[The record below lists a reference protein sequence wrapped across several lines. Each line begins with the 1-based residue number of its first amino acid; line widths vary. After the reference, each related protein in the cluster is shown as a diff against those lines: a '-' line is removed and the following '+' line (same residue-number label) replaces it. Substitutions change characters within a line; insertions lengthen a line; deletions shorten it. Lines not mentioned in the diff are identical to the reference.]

1 MGCPFGV
8 VASMQKCGAT
18 AAAVPVVVVVVA
30 GWWLGHVNWF
40 AVQVQPVVIGAQLSA
55 VIWRC
60 VVPVRSHSPWFLEK
74 RGRERPAETGELV

>member
-1 MGCPFGV
+1 
-8 VASMQKCGAT
+8 
-18 AAAVPVVVVVVA
+18 VPVVVVVVA

-60 VVPVRSHSPWFLEK
+60 VVPVRSHSPGQCVSVRQSQCAGQKAVVVPVVVVVMQVGATKVPSE
-74 RGRERPAETGELV
+74 